1 MTLWT
6 FLLMRRPKIGSLLV
20 SFHEAHHDEQ
30 GVTLLG
36 MSMVGKTG
44 ESPISAADDG
54 SGEMYSGLRRIEVGE
69 ERVTSTMCLYHLVTV
84 FEGRYEEFLMMTSL

>member
-6 FLLMRRPKIGSLLV
+6 FFFMRRPKIGSLLV
-20 SFHEAHHDEQ
+20 SSHEAHHDEQ

-36 MSMVGKTG
+36 LSMVGKTG
-44 ESPISAADDG
+44 ESSVSATNDG
-54 SGEMYSGLRRIEVGE
+54 SDEMYSCLRRIEVGE
-69 ERVTSTMCLYHLVTV
+69 ERVTSTMCLYYLVTV